1 MSTEEKL
8 DRLILMVE
16 HLDQKLDDKT
26 SAIETELREFR
37 HEMKQETAM
46 LRNQIAAVT
55 EALNSTIAENDA
67 AHAEILRV
75 QEQRSIDIM
84 KLRAVFKPIA
94 TVGCLYACCQCCILK
109 LR

>member
-16 HLDQKLDDKT
+16 HMDVRT
-26 SAIETELREFR
+26 ERIESELREFR

-67 AHAEILRV
+67 EHAKIIQV
-75 QEQRSIDIM
+75 QEQHSIDIM
-84 KLRAVFKPIA
+84 KLRAAI
-94 TVGCLYACCQCCILK
+94 
-109 LR
+109 

>member
-16 HLDQKLDDKT
+16 HMDVRT
-26 SAIETELREFR
+26 ERIESELHEFR
-37 HEMKQETAM
+37 HEMKQETAV

-75 QEQRSIDIM
+75 QEQHSIDIM

-94 TVGCLYACCQCCILK
+94 TVGCLYDCYRYDILEP
-109 LR
+109 R

>member
-16 HLDQKLDDKT
+16 HMDVRT
-26 SAIETELREFR
+26 ERIESELREFR

-75 QEQRSIDIM
+75 QELHSIDIM
-84 KLRAVFKPIA
+84 KLRAAFKPIA
-94 TVGCLYACCQCCILK
+94 TVGCLYNCYRCCILK
-109 LR
+109 PR

>member
-16 HLDQKLDDKT
+16 HMDVRT
-26 SAIETELREFR
+26 ERIESELHEFR

-55 EALNSTIAENDA
+55 EALSSTIAENDA

-75 QEQRSIDIM
+75 QEQHSIDIM
-84 KLRAVFKPIA
+84 KLRAAI
-94 TVGCLYACCQCCILK
+94 
-109 LR
+109 